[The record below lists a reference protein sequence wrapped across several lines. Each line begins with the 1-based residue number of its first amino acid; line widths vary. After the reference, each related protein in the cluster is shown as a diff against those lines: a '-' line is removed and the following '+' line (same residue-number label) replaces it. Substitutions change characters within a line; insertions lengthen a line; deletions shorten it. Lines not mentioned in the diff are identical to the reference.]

1 MTKRQQQIIDNYNK
15 SCNYSLD
22 DVYSNYSV
30 FKARAEKDI
39 LTEMVEAN
47 GWGYK
52 ILGANS
58 CAFSCAYLRQN
69 AKNGQIEIVY
79 HTAKSKKVFDYVGGW
94 KNG

>member
-1 MTKRQQQIIDNYNK
+1 MTKKQQQIISNYNK
-15 SCNYSLD
+15 STNYSLD

-30 FKARAEKDI
+30 FKARAERDI
-39 LTEMVEAN
+39 LNEMASVD

-69 AKNGQIEIVY
+69 AENGQIEIVY
-79 HTAKSKKVFDYVGGW
+79 HTSQNKKVFDYIGE
-94 KNG
+94 

>member
-15 SCNYSLD
+15 STNYCLN
-22 DVYSNYSV
+22 DVYANYSV
-30 FKARAEKDI
+30 YKARAERQI
-39 LTEMVEAN
+39 LNDMTSEN

-69 AKNGQIEIVY
+69 AQHGQIEIVY
-79 HTAKSKKVFDYVGGW
+79 YTAQNKKVFDYIGG
-94 KNG
+94 